1 MTNDGL
7 WNMVVSLVEVSNM
20 WIKSWTNVV
29 YAMNHWGFAFHEFN
43 DGIWCDNNR
52 RIFNGNNGDI
62 LTTNMFLLGIMFL
75 FQGLCFNKDGE
86 FRNSQWWSSWWY
98 VFSQW
103 LLDFSVAQ
111 HVETTNQFYYF
122 SSIFKQGLET
132 GIAMTWDAAD
142 LRKKLADGMMPEFR
156 KICETDLWALEQSFG
171 DALDPFRFCW
181 LHHFWLR
188 KTWYCNCSLV
198 IEAAH
203 FQSTNP
209 IWYIY
214 IYIIDI
220 WLS

>member
-7 WNMVVSLVEVSNM
+7 WNMVVSLVEVWNM

-43 DGIWCDNNR
+43 DGMIWCDNNR
-52 RIFNGNNGDI
+52 RIFNGNNG
-62 LTTNMFLLGIMFL
+62 
-75 FQGLCFNKDGE
+75 
-86 FRNSQWWSSWWY
+86 
-98 VFSQW
+98 
-103 LLDFSVAQ
+103 
-111 HVETTNQFYYF
+111 
-122 SSIFKQGLET
+122 
-132 GIAMTWDAAD
+132 
-142 LRKKLADGMMPEFR
+142 MMPECR

-171 DALDPFRFCW
+171 DPLDPFRFCW

-209 IWYIY
+209 IWDERWDIY

-220 WLS
+220 FGCHKSPWSADIFPLGIYNLYLPGFPKSNLPAAEVGWTVAIPRCGGGMCKCPLGGVLSHGGTPSYHPFLF